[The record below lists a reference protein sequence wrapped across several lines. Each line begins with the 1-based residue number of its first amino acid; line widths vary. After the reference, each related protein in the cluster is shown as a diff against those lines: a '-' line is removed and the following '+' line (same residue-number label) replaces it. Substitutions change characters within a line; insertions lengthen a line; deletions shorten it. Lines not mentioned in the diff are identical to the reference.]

1 MSLAARYPQAY
12 DLLISVAVLLGSYL
26 AARVVSWLIARGV
39 DRVAK
44 RTHTTLDD
52 RLAAAFQRPLTWAL
66 FLVGAYAAAHR
77 LALPAT
83 ALRSIDS
90 VLFAGVVL
98 LLSMAILQS
107 YDLLL
112 HWYVSQPRVAASSA
126 LATEFGPLISKVGK
140 VFIALVAV
148 TILLQRFGVNVQ
160 SLVVSLGVGSL
171 AIGLAA
177 QDTLANMFGGF
188 TLMLDRPF
196 RVGDRIQLATGE
208 VGDVEAIGMRATR
221 IRTTDEMMLVVPNS
235 ALVKDRVINFNLPS
249 RALTTKVEV
258 DVAYTSDLS
267 AALQRAGGLRA
278 GGAAASTSDREP
290 SVTVKAFGD
299 GSVVLGALVLGARL
313 SGPGRGPLGR
323 CSTGIHERLRAAGI
337 ERPLPARRVV
347 GEASAETPA
356 GA

>member
-26 AARVVSWLIARGV
+26 AARVVSHLFARGV
-39 DRVAK
+39 DRIAK

-52 RLAAAFQRPLTWAL
+52 RLAAAFKRPLTWAL
-66 FLVGAYAAAHR
+66 FLVGAYAATHR
-77 LALPAT
+77 LALPDAT
-83 ALRSIDS
+83 LRWIDS

-98 LLSMAILQS
+98 LLSLAILQS

-140 VFIALVAV
+140 VFITLVAV

-249 RALTTKVEV
+249 RALTTKIEV
-258 DVAYTSDLS
+258 DVAYDSPLEE
-267 AALQRAGGLRA
+267 AMRLVE
-278 GGAAASTSDREP
+278 AAARAVPLVDQDRAP
-290 SVTVKAFGD
+290 AVTLKAFGD
-299 GSVVLGALVLGARL
+299 GSVVLALTFWVRDYLDQGAAR
-313 SGPGRGPLGR
+313 SAVMA
-323 CSTGIHERLRAAGI
+323 GIHERLRAAGI
-337 ERPLPARRVV
+337 ARPLPARRVV
-347 GEASAETPA
+347 GAAAETPTEA
-356 GA
+356 

>member
-1 MSLAARYPQAY
+1 MSLAARYPQAF
-12 DLLISVAVLLGSYL
+12 DILISVAVLLGSYL
-26 AARVVSWLIARGV
+26 AARVVSHLIARGV
-39 DRVAK
+39 DRLAK

-52 RLAAAFQRPLTWAL
+52 RLAAAFKRPLTWAL
-66 FLVGAYAAAHR
+66 FLFGAYAATHR
-77 LALPAT
+77 LALPGET
-83 ALRSIDS
+83 LRFVDG

-98 LLSMAILQS
+98 LLSIAVLQS

-126 LATEFGPLISKVGK
+126 LVTEFGPLVSKVGK

-196 RVGDRIQLATGE
+196 RVGDRIQLASGE

-235 ALVKDRVINFNLPS
+235 ALVKDRVINFSLPS
-249 RALTTKVEV
+249 RALTTRVEV
-258 DVAYTSDLS
+258 DIAYDSPLEQAMGLMAE
-267 AALQRAGGLRA
+267 AARAVPQVDPDRA
-278 GGAAASTSDREP
+278 P
-290 SVTVKAFGD
+290 SVMVKAFGD
-299 GSVVLGALVLGARL
+299 GSVVLALTFWVRDYLDQGAAR
-313 SGPGRGPLGR
+313 SAVM
-323 CSTGIHERLRAAGI
+323 TGIHERLRAARI
-337 ERPLPARRVV
+337 ERPLPTRRVV
-347 GEASAETPA
+347 GDAAETPTEA
-356 GA
+356 

>member
-1 MSLAARYPQAY
+1 MSLAARYPQAF
-12 DLLISVAVLLGSYL
+12 DVLVSLAVLLGSYL
-26 AARVVSWLIARGV
+26 AARVASHLIAKAV
-39 DRVAK
+39 DRIAK

-52 RLAAAFQRPLTWAL
+52 RLAAAFKRPLTWAL

-77 LALPAT
+77 LTLT
-83 ALRSIDS
+83 DTTLRWIDS

-98 LLSMAILQS
+98 LLALAVLQS
-107 YDLLL
+107 YGLLL

-148 TILLQRFGVNVQ
+148 TILLQHFGVNVQ

-221 IRTTDEMMLVVPNS
+221 IRTTDEMLLVVPNG

-249 RALTTKVEV
+249 RALTTRVEV
-258 DVAYTSDLS
+258 DVAYDSPLPEAMRLLEEAT
-267 AALQRAGGLRA
+267 RAVPLVDQERP
-278 GGAAASTSDREP
+278 P
-290 SVTVKAFGD
+290 SVVVKAFGD
-299 GSVVLGALVLGARL
+299 GSVVLALTFWVRDYLEQGDAR
-313 SGPGRGPLGR
+313 SAVMR
-323 CSTGIHERLRAAGI
+323 GIHERLRAAGI
-337 ERPLPARRVV
+337 GRPLPARRVV
-347 GEASAETPA
+347 GAAAETPP

>member
-12 DLLISVAVLLGSYL
+12 ELLISVAVLLGSYL
-26 AARVVSWLIARGV
+26 AARVVSHLIARAV
-39 DRVAK
+39 DRIAK

-52 RLAAAFQRPLTWAL
+52 RLAAAFKRPLTWAL
-66 FLVGAYAAAHR
+66 FLVGAYAATHR
-77 LALPAT
+77 LALPAST
-83 ALRSIDS
+83 QRWIDS

-98 LLSMAILQS
+98 LLAVAVLQS
-107 YDLLL
+107 YGLLL

-126 LATEFGPLISKVGK
+126 LAAEFGPLISKVGK
-140 VFIALVAV
+140 VFIAVVTV
-148 TILLQRFGVNVQ
+148 TILLQHFGVNVQ

-221 IRTTDEMMLVVPNS
+221 IRTTDEMLLVVPNS

-258 DVAYTSDLS
+258 DVAYGSDLQ
-267 AALQRAGGLRA
+267 AALQVLAEAARAVPLVDH
-278 GGAAASTSDREP
+278 DREP
-290 SVTVKAFGD
+290 AGVVKAFGD
-299 GSVVLGALVLGARL
+299 GSVVLALSFWVRDYLDQGAARSAVLA
-313 SGPGRGPLGR
+313 
-323 CSTGIHERLRAAGI
+323 GIHERLRAAGI

-347 GEASAETPA
+347 GEAAAEAPTEA
-356 GA
+356 

>member
-1 MSLAARYPQAY
+1 MSLAARYPQAW

-26 AARVVSWLIARGV
+26 AARVVSFLIARGV

-52 RLAAAFQRPLTWAL
+52 RLAAAFHRPLTWAL
-66 FLVGAYAAAHR
+66 FLVGAYAATHR
-77 LALPAT
+77 LALPES

-90 VLFAGVVL
+90 VLFAGVVIL
-98 LLSMAILQS
+98 LALAVLQS
-107 YDLLL
+107 YELLL

-140 VFIALVAV
+140 VFIGLVAV

-196 RVGDRIQLATGE
+196 RVGDRIQLASGE

-249 RALTTKVEV
+249 RALTTRVEV
-258 DVAYTSDLS
+258 DVAYDSPLEEAMRLVAES
-267 AALQRAGGLRA
+267 ARVVPQVDGDRA
-278 GGAAASTSDREP
+278 P
-290 SVTVKAFGD
+290 SVVVKAFGD
-299 GSVVLGALVLGARL
+299 GSVVLALTFWVRDYLDQGTAR
-313 SGPGRGPLGR
+313 SAVM
-323 CSTGIHERLRAAGI
+323 TGIHDRLRAAGI
-337 ERPLPARRVV
+337 DRPLPSRRVV
-347 GEASAETPA
+347 GAAAETPREA
-356 GA
+356 

>member
-1 MSLAARYPQAY
+1 MSLAARYPQAFEI
-12 DLLISVAVLLGSYL
+12 LISVAVLLGSYL
-26 AARVVSWLIARGV
+26 AARVVSFLVARAV
-39 DRVAK
+39 DRIAK

-66 FLVGAYAAAHR
+66 FLLGAYAATHR
-77 LALPAT
+77 LALPDS
-83 ALRSIDS
+83 ALRWIDS

-98 LLSMAILQS
+98 LLAVAVLQS
-107 YDLLL
+107 YGLLL

-126 LATEFGPLISKVGK
+126 LAAEFGPLISKVGK
-140 VFIALVAV
+140 VFIALVTV
-148 TILLQRFGVNVQ
+148 TILLQHFGVNVQ

-196 RVGDRIQLATGE
+196 RVGDRIRLATGE

-221 IRTTDEMMLVVPNS
+221 IRTTDEMLLVVPNS

-249 RALTTKVEV
+249 RALTTRVEV
-258 DVAYTSDLS
+258 DVAYGSDLQQ
-267 AALQRAGGLRA
+267 ALRLLA
-278 GGAAASTSDREP
+278 GAARAVPQVDHDREP
-290 SVTVKAFGD
+290 FVAVKEFGD
-299 GSVVLGALVLGARL
+299 GSLVLALSFWVRDYLDEGAARSAVL
-313 SGPGRGPLGR
+313 
-323 CSTGIHERLRAAGI
+323 TQIHDRLRAAGI

-347 GEASAETPA
+347 GQAAETPTQA
-356 GA
+356 